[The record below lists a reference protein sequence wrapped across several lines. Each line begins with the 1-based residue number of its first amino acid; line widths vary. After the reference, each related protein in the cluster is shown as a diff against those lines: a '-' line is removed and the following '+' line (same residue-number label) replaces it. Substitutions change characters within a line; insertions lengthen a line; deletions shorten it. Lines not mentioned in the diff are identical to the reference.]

1 MTSTS
6 LTSTGLA
13 SVNVDIFVAIFFS
26 FLTTRWILCLV
37 FIAVKLQSRSF
48 ISSLCVEFGRKL
60 SESEGHQVAVV
71 VAISYDSGSIV
82 DWMPPGVRR
91 DCDIGVAYE

>member
-1 MTSTS
+1 M
-6 LTSTGLA
+6 
-13 SVNVDIFVAIFFS
+13 
-26 FLTTRWILCLV
+26 V
-37 FIAVKLQSRSF
+37 FIAVKLQSRTF

-60 SESEGHQVAVV
+60 SESEGHPVAVV